1 MRRPLLAC
9 LLAVAAAIA
18 GCAFAPAAEQA
29 VTTSLLDQLPA
40 EVPHRTTASPL
51 TLVVFPP
58 EARPA
63 VDTMQMAYA
72 AKPHQLAYYAHNQW
86 AETPPQML
94 QPLLVRTL
102 EATGAFHAV
111 VSPPVAGMPVLAL
124 RTDVVELVQ
133 DYTQEPPVLRL
144 ALRVRLADERT
155 RNVLG
160 TREVVVQEP
169 MQQQGPDAGV
179 RAANA
184 AMARALRDVA
194 QFVLE
199 KAP

>member
-1 MRRPLLAC
+1 MRGALRAF
-9 LLAVAAAIA
+9 LLAVAAAAA
-18 GCAFAPAAEQA
+18 GCAFAPAAEQP
-29 VTTSLLDQLPA
+29 VTTSLLDQLPVD
-40 EVPHRTTASPL
+40 VPHRTTSSL

-72 AKPHQLAYYAHNQW
+72 TRPHQLAYYAHNQW

-94 QPLLVRTL
+94 QPLLLRTL

-111 VSPPVAGMPVLAL
+111 VSPPAAGMSVLAL
-124 RTDVVELVQ
+124 RTEVSELVQ
-133 DYTQEPPVLRL
+133 DHTQEPPVLRL
-144 ALRVRLADERT
+144 ALRVRLTDERT

-160 TREVVVQEP
+160 TREVTVQEP
-169 MQQQGPDAGV
+169 MQQAGPEAGV
-179 RAANA
+179 RAANT
-184 AMARALRDVA
+184 AMARALREVA